1 MGVVRNKIAKC
12 AYICLNKIANTVKKI
27 LLLPLLMIL
36 LTWNIAAQVLQPV
49 HWDVDSKS
57 LDNGEFILTFSTKID
72 KGFYLYSQNV
82 PPDGPLPTVF
92 EFSKAKDITLMGPI
106 KESSNHTKQGFDKV
120 FEMEVK
126 KFAEEATFEARI
138 KLNKPEVSFT
148 IPVEYMSCNDEKCV
162 KLDEEF
168 QFKLKYETKRISP
181 APKPEQSGGI
191 ISPPNKPFGT
201 TTQTV
206 VSPAG
211 TSTSTTTVS
220 KIPTS
225 ASNVTVT
232 DAKGKTASATTSAA
246 SAQTTTAT
254 DAPLGSST
262 AQGIIAPPTWQ
273 YTAEDL
279 GNNEYLIKYTAIL
292 QPGFNIYSSKLP
304 SGGPIPTSI
313 TFANTNAI
321 ASQGDGLEEISN
333 YKKEGFDPTF
343 KMQVVKYTDTVTFQ
357 QRIKLAQPL
366 EQLNGSINYMVC
378 DDKQCVPQ
386 DEQFSIP
393 LKQTALEPATAAP
406 VQTTGGAE
414 GSDLCGWAIFFFG
427 FSAGLLA
434 LFTPCVFPMIPLT
447 VSMFTKRTKDR
458 RKGIRDALIYAIS
471 IVVIYVGLG
480 LLVTALFGPAILSE
494 LSTNPWMNIGFFV
507 LFVVFAFSFFG
518 FYDINLPS
526 WITNKADEAVDNSSG
541 LTSIF
546 FMAFTLALTSFSC
559 TGPLIGSLLVQAA
572 QGGLWCP
579 AIGMTGF
586 AMALALPFGLFAMF
600 PQWLASLPKSG
611 GWLNSVKVVLGFV
624 EIIFALKFLSNADLV
639 KQWGLLKREPFLI
652 MWILLMITT
661 GIYLLGLIKFPHD
674 SPIKK
679 ISWQRLGFAGL
690 FFVTAAFLIPGIFC
704 KPLPIDLL
712 AGFPPPITYS
722 YGCGNEAGMADN
734 NGVKHKN
741 HCPHGLNC
749 FHDYETGMAEARK
762 QNKPVF
768 IDFTGWACVNCR
780 KMEENVWDKPG
791 VIEKLRN
798 DYVLISLYVDEK
810 VELPENEKTEYVD
823 YRGRKKRFETVGD
836 KWAHLQTTCYNVNA
850 QPYYVLLDKDENI
863 LVNPPKGYTPDI
875 PTFGDYLQKGVDNYK
890 NGTPEGKPNCDK
902 AALGAK

>member
-1 MGVVRNKIAKC
+1 M
-12 AYICLNKIANTVKKI
+12 AYNAT
-27 LLLPLLMIL
+27 
-36 LTWNIAAQVLQPV
+36 AQMLQPV
-49 HWDVDSKS
+49 KWDIESKS
-57 LDNGEFILTFSTKID
+57 LGNGDYMLTFSAKID

-92 EFSKAKDITLMGPI
+92 DFSKAKDVTVVGAI

-126 KFAEEATFEARI
+126 KFAEDATFEARI
-138 KLNKPEVSFT
+138 KTTKPEVNFKVL
-148 IPVEYMSCNDEKCV
+148 VEYMSCNDEKCV
-162 KLDEEF
+162 KLDDEF
-168 QFKLKYETKRISP
+168 QFKLKTETKPITSSVPTPTP
-181 APKPEQSGGI
+181 AVTKPNTDPIPIVTPAVVS
-191 ISPPNKPFGT
+191 SAT
-201 TTQTV
+201 TTTKL
-206 VSPAG
+206 P
-211 TSTSTTTVS
+211 TT
-220 KIPTS
+220 PT
-225 ASNVTVT
+225 ANVTVT
-232 DAKGKTASATTSAA
+232 DVAKTTASSSIGSTETEATNSATPA
-246 SAQTTTAT
+246 
-254 DAPLGSST
+254 
-262 AQGIIAPPTWQ
+262 GIIAPPTWQ
-273 YTAEDL
+273 YSAQDL
-279 GNNEYLIKYTAIL
+279 GNNEYLVKYTAIL

-313 TFANTNAI
+313 TFADATNISA
-321 ASQGDGLEEISN
+321 QGDGLEEISN
-333 YKKEGFDPTF
+333 HKKEGFDPTF
-343 KMQVVKYTDTVTFQ
+343 KMQLVKYTDTVTFQ
-357 QRIKLAQPL
+357 QRIKLSQPL
-366 EQLNGSINYMVC
+366 DQLKGSIAYMVC

-386 DEQFSIP
+386 DEQFDIP
-393 LKQTALEPATAAP
+393 LKQTAVEAVAP
-406 VQTTGGAE
+406 VQTGGGAE

-458 RKGIRDALIYAIS
+458 RKGIRDALIYALS
-471 IVVIYVGLG
+471 IIVIYVGLG
-480 LLVTALFGPAILSE
+480 LLVTFLFGPAILSE
-494 LSTNPWMNIGFFV
+494 LSTNPWVNIGFFV

-518 FYDINLPS
+518 FYEITLPS
-526 WITNKADEAVDNSSG
+526 WLTNKADEAVDRSSG
-541 LTSIF
+541 LTSVF

-586 AMALALPFGLFAMF
+586 ATALALPFGLFAMF

-652 MWILLMITT
+652 IWILLMVTT
-661 GIYLLGLIKFPHD
+661 AIYLLGLIKFPHD
-674 SPIKK
+674 SPMKK

-690 FFVTAAFLIPGIFC
+690 FFVTALFLIPGIFC
-704 KPLPIDLL
+704 KPLPIDFL

-722 YGCGNEAGMADN
+722 YGCGNDSGMADE
-734 NGVKHKN
+734 NGVEHKN

-749 FHDYETGMAEARK
+749 FHDYEAGMAEARK

-810 VELPENEKTEYVD
+810 VELPENEKTEYID
-823 YRGRKKRFETVGD
+823 YRGRTKQFETVGD
-836 KWAHLQTTCYNVNA
+836 KWAHFQTSCYEVNA

-875 PTFGDYLQKGVDNYK
+875 PTFGAYLQKGLDNYK
-890 NGTPEGKPNCDK
+890 NGTSEGKPKCDK
-902 AALGAK
+902 NKLSAN